1 MWGELYRIGLA
12 AGLGAG
18 AGVLLAGLLAS
29 SRTGLVA
36 ALAAAAAVGVV
47 IGLAIQNWDE
57 ALAAALGGLAGAA
70 GAAQVVQGTLRRG
83 GTRAGTAVLVGA
95 CGVAIAGLALIP
107 VVGYLEAVGVPVLGA
122 RLRRGGGGRCAGLRL
137 PAKDS
142 DAAEGDPRGDRR
154 PH

>member
-29 SRTGLVA
+29 SRVGLVV
-36 ALAAAAAVGVV
+36 ALAAAADVGVV

-70 GAAQVVQGTLRRG
+70 GASQVVQGTLRRG
-83 GTRAGTAVLVGA
+83 GTRGGTALLVGL
-95 CGVAIAGLALIP
+95 GGIAIAALALIP
-107 VVGYLEAVGVPVLGA
+107 VVGYLTAVGVPVLGA
-122 RLRRGGGGRCAGLRL
+122 RLRRGGEGRYAGLRIL
-137 PAKDS
+137 ARD
-142 DAAEGDPRGDRR
+142 
-154 PH
+154 